1 MCTLNQL
8 DLFQGAI
15 SQQVSN
21 NQQTTSKQSS
31 KSTSDNV
38 PMIPFKDGLVKATH
52 EYTDEHGKKHYWHS
66 YGRKPRWFDLP
77 ETKQI
82 SPSWRFD

>member
-8 DLFQGAI
+8 DLFQGEIIAKPQK
-15 SQQVSN
+15 QQ
-21 NQQTTSKQSS
+21 QEQPTA
-31 KSTSDNV
+31 NV
-38 PMIPFKDGLVKATH
+38 PMIPFKGGLVKATH